1 MYNMKTKNHF
11 FIPYVGNKREEYIY
25 IKNLLPLS
33 NKHIKNI
40 IEPFAGSCAISYS
53 IWKDYGN
60 KFNYYLNDKDENLFN
75 IYNLIKNEEIETIE
89 ENINKIKEECYDKET
104 YEFRF
109 KNQRNIYDYI
119 YFHRYFNIRY
129 GRYDDKRCGH
139 NKPFK
144 ITEEC
149 TKFFEFLKSPNV
161 FISNKDG
168 IEIFQEHSNNK
179 NNILILD
186 PPYLAECNDLY
197 NNRDLGI
204 YEYLNNL
211 KLKDHKANIFI
222 WINDNWIVRLIFK
235 KWFFLTYYPKIYGIS
250 KKYVNHII
258 ISNKNYCANDAILS
272 SNA

>member
-1 MYNMKTKNHF
+1 MKTKNHF
-11 FIPYVGNKREEYIY
+11 IIPYIGNKREEYIY
-25 IKNLLPLS
+25 IKKLLPLS
-33 NKHIKNI
+33 SKHIKNI

-53 IWKDYGN
+53 IWKDCGN

-75 IYNLIKNEEIETIE
+75 IYNLIKTETIETIE
-89 ENINKIKEECYDKET
+89 ENINKIKDECYDKET

-129 GRYDDKRCGH
+129 GRYDIKRCSH
-139 NKPFK
+139 SEPFK
-144 ITEEC
+144 IIEEC

-161 FISNKDG
+161 FISNQDG
-168 IEIFQEHSNNK
+168 IKIFEEHSNNK

-186 PPYLAECNDLY
+186 PPYLTENNDLY
-197 NNRDLGI
+197 NIKDTCI

-211 KLKDHKANIFI
+211 KLKDHKAHIFI

-235 KWFFLTYYPKIYGIS
+235 KWFFLIFYPKIYGFS
-250 KKYVNHII
+250 KKCVNHTI
-258 ISNKNYCANDAILS
+258 ISNKNYCDDNDAILS
-272 SNA
+272 SSA